1 VSHYMTTIRAAF
13 EAGVATGQKDTA
25 EFERVCHEHANL
37 RELLASVQR
46 SYDAENGAA
55 ATMLRMSGA
64 YSPSQDDAGDYA
76 RRRDDRFAASR
87 ADLPSTLTMLAALA
101 LRLGFAGLAMR
112 WHAGR

>member
-13 EAGVATGQKDTA
+13 EAGVATGQKDSA

-46 SYDAENGAA
+46 SYDAENSAA

-76 RRRDDRFAASR
+76 ATMEREPMHD
-87 ADLPSTLTMLAALA
+87 AD
-101 LRLGFAGLAMR
+101 F
-112 WHAGR
+112 GR